1 MRITILLI
9 LLAVGLLALGV
20 IGMRPSPV
28 VVEWTTATEL
38 NTAGF
43 NLYRSESAAGPYLKI
58 NEQIIPAS
66 PDSLL
71 GGKYRFED
79 ASATPGKTYYY
90 QLEDVEYGGITTR
103 HGPIVVTVSAGLGIE
118 QGILLFAGIAC
129 AAGAVGLWIWNQKRF
144 AWKDQGQKQV

>member
-1 MRITILLI
+1 MTDGMRITILLI

-43 NLYRSESAAGPYLKI
+43 NLYRSENQAGPFVKI
-58 NEQIIPAS
+58 NEQIIPSSA
-66 PDSLL
+66 DSLV

-79 ASATPGKTYYY
+79 ASAMPGKTYYY
-90 QLEDVEYGGITTR
+90 QLEDVEYGGISTR
-103 HGPIVVTVSAGLGIE
+103 HGPIVVTVSGGLGIE
-118 QGILLFAGIAC
+118 QGVLLLAGVMC
-129 AAGAVGLWIWNQKRF
+129 AVGALGLWLRNKRF
-144 AWKDQGQKQV
+144 A

>member
-9 LLAVGLLALGV
+9 FLAVSLLALGV
-20 IGMRPSPV
+20 IGMRPSSV

-43 NLYRSESAAGPYLKI
+43 NLYRSESAAGPYVKI

-66 PDSLL
+66 SDSLV

-79 ASATPGKTYYY
+79 ASAVPGKTYYY

-103 HGPIVVTVSAGLGIE
+103 HGPIVVTVSGGLGSE
-118 QGILLFAGIAC
+118 QGFLLLAGMIC
-129 AAGAVGLWIWNQKRF
+129 AAGAFGLWLRNNKRL
-144 AWKDQGQKQV
+144 AWKDQI